1 MRKYYLVSLLVL
13 LMMALPLT
21 SFAAADLQIDA
32 GNRTV
37 TGTFTHPITDQE
49 RAIFGLDAQKLK
61 QAIPGLEQKKI
72 AITYKVLNYKFR
84 EPIVYADVFG
94 SQDIQNITDKEP
106 VNYGFKPAYT
116 RTNTVE
122 HNWSKDVAAGFAF
135 APSLRLS
142 GLGFSANYP
151 AVAGKGMSL
160 TQAQTVH
167 YKSQT
172 AFSGQIKP
180 EREFKISKVSLE
192 VKNVT
197 VQADIT
203 YQVTFSGSDINE
215 ILRLANIP
223 VTQMITDTITLNVY
237 GTTVD
242 VKAVDFSTQTV
253 KQVRQFKAQTSE
265 SAAGDLN
272 LVFAK

>member
-106 VNYGFKPAYT
+106 VSYGFKPVYT

-122 HNWSKDVAAGFAF
+122 HNWSKDMSAGFSF

-151 AVAGKGMSL
+151 AVAGKGISL

-167 YKSQT
+167 YKSPA

-180 EREFKISKVSLE
+180 EREFKIAKVSLE

-242 VKAVDFSTQTV
+242 VKAADFSTQTV
-253 KQVRQFKAQTSE
+253 KQVRQFKAQPNE

-272 LVFAK
+272 LVFEK